1 MLLNVKDFP
10 SVQAALDAAAEG
22 DRIYLPGNGAGTV
35 YSPPPTSAWK
45 ITKSL
50 EIFGDGPGEPGSERG
65 TSLKRGSASNLPIFE
80 ITPAAGSSELGTVV
94 IRGMKLFRPSVD
106 STSSGEPL
114 AIKCTVPSGGRIR
127 SLQLDRIVVNL
138 ASGATGDGVGLD
150 LNASPGMLDNL
161 SMTSCYVTGL
171 PGFGIKLK
179 RVGLARL
186 NQGGGGKCTR
196 GLLRAEA
203 SGVYASIQEAE
214 GDGLSPQADQAGM
227 RLESCTI
234 AHVEACRYEAYYKAT
249 IPTGLEFRN
258 CAGAVLANC
267 NSFVKGSEVDPVNP
281 PPPGTIPTTSSIG
294 IKVAGSTSADNCPAV
309 ILTNNFIRIFG
320 QVSSPGAMVDVANSN
335 QGCVVFPQFDDGQ
348 NAVVIPGSIKLPG
361 YPNKGLVAWPT
372 IASRGFQPQ
381 DNRFAGMIIPSGSS
395 LPTVGVQNGMLFC
408 WQAELG
414 IYSLYVRINN
424 AWRKAVTG

>member
-1 MLLNVKDFP
+1 MLLNVKDYP

-22 DRIYLPGNGAGTV
+22 DRIYFPGNGAGTV
-35 YSPPPTSAWK
+35 YSPPPSAAWK

-50 EIFGDGPGEPGSERG
+50 ELFGDGPGEPGSTLG
-65 TSLKRGSASNLPIFE
+65 TSLKRVNASNLAIFE
-80 ITPAAGSSELGTVV
+80 ITPAAGSTELGSVV
-94 IRGMKLFRPSVD
+94 IRGMKLFRPNLD
-106 STSSGEPL
+106 STASGEPS

-127 SLQLDRIVVNL
+127 SLQLDRIIVNL
-138 ASGATGDGVGLD
+138 SSGGSGDGVGID
-150 LNASPGMLDNL
+150 LNASPGVLDNL

-171 PGFGIKLK
+171 PGYGVKLK

-186 NQGGGGKCTR
+186 NQGGGGNCTR

-203 SGVYASIQEAE
+203 SGVFAVVQEAE

-234 AHVEACRYEAYYKAT
+234 AHVEACRYERYYKAT
-249 IPTGLEFRN
+249 VPTGLEFRN
-258 CAGAVLANC
+258 CAGAVLASC
-267 NSFVKGSEVDPVNP
+267 NSFVKGNELDPANP
-281 PPPGTIPTTSSIG
+281 PPSGTIPTTSTIG
-294 IKVAGSTSADNCPAV
+294 IKVAGTTSADNCPAV
-309 ILTNNFIRIFG
+309 ILTNNFIRVFG
-320 QVSSPGAMVDVANSN
+320 QTASPGAMVDVANSN
-335 QGCVVFPQFDDGQ
+335 QGCVVFPQFDDGS
-348 NAVVIPGSIKLPG
+348 NTVVIPGSIKLPG

-381 DNRFAGMIIPSGSS
+381 DNRFAGMIIPSGNS

-408 WQAELG
+408 WQEAVG
-414 IYSLYVRINN
+414 IYSFYIRING